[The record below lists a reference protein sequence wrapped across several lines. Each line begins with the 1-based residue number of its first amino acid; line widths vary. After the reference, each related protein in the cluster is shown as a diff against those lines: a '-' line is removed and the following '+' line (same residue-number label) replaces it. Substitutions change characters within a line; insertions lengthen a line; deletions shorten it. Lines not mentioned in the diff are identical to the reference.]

1 MFRNYLTIA
10 LRNIIR
16 HRLYSFINIAGLAV
30 GLTCVILIMLFVREE
45 LSYDSWVAGSD
56 RLYRVEV
63 TYYPPGRPAIPL
75 AQTALPLPAAMK
87 DQIPEVRAMTRLA
100 LENMAITVGDRHF
113 SERVTVVDPNF
124 LEVIKL
130 PLVEGDPRTMLAHP
144 ESVVLSQSMARKYFG
159 DADPIG
165 KTISP
170 LKPACPPGA
179 ANCDNSTVPLTVTG
193 VMRDLPHNTQ
203 LYIDMLVPNT
213 SVVDRIDQEA
223 KHNWLSNNMTF
234 GYVVLAPGADPA
246 QVVAKTRPMIDR
258 SADLS
263 RYVNVKLRGS
273 QIMAARLV
281 PFRDAHLTTDQY
293 YAMKPPGSWATIYGL
308 GAIGLLILL
317 VACFNFMNL
326 ATARAT
332 MRAREISLRKCV
344 GATRSQLMIQFLGES
359 VLIALVAFVLALALV
374 EVLLPLYGSFLQV
387 PLTLNYLADWP
398 LMLGFA
404 GIAILAGLLGG
415 LYPALVISG
424 FRPAAVLRANT
435 SGNPGSGAL
444 RTTLVVLQ
452 FAVSIGLG
460 IAATVVFLQID
471 FVRHMDLG
479 FRRDNIV
486 ITSTNRLSA
495 TGMKAFADTLAR
507 GPGIVSVARSSHTA
521 FQGFTGDVLP
531 VQKPGDP
538 QMFSPTHFAVSPEYF
553 QLYGIKILAGRT
565 LSANRGE
572 DVFSYFTS
580 GPSESSGDPA
590 KNEGHNVMVN
600 ALLART
606 LGYSPQ
612 DIVGQTFVFGKA
624 RMRVVGVVADT
635 LTEGARMA
643 AIPMVYVYAP
653 DWPQNIS
660 IRIQAGRTQEA
671 TAYIERTF
679 HAFVPNIPSSH
690 AFLDD
695 SFERLYSGDKKQ
707 GAMFAVFVGI
717 AIIIACMGLFGL
729 AAFTAGR
736 RTKEIGI
743 RKVFGARVRDV
754 VFLLLWQFSIPVLI
768 ANLIAWPVSWYY
780 LHGWLEG
787 FAYRIPLSP
796 LYFLGA
802 GLVALVIAWAT
813 VFSHARRVAGAN
825 PINALRYE

>member
-10 LRNIIR
+10 LRNIVR
-16 HRLYSFINIAGLAV
+16 HKLYSFINIAGLAV
-30 GLTCVILIMLFVREE
+30 GLTCVILIALFVQDEM
-45 LSYDSWVAGSD
+45 SYDKWIPGSD

-75 AQTALPLPAAMK
+75 AQTSLPLPLAMR
-87 DQIPEVRAMTRLA
+87 DNIPEVRAATRLA
-100 LENMAITVGDRHF
+100 RENMAITVGDRHF
-113 SERVTVVDPNF
+113 SEVVTVVEPNF
-124 LEVIKL
+124 LQVIPL
-130 PLVEGDPRTMLAHP
+130 PLIEGDPRTVLAHP
-144 ESVVLSQSMARKYFG
+144 ESVVLTQRMARKYFG

-170 LKPACPPGA
+170 LKPACAPGA
-179 ANCDNSTVPLTVTG
+179 AVCDNSTVPLKVTG

-213 SVVDRIDQEA
+213 SIVDRIDQEA

-246 QVVAKTRPMIDR
+246 RILAKFRPLIDR
-258 SADLS
+258 SVDLT
-263 RYVNVKLRGS
+263 RYTNVKLSGS
-273 QIMAARLV
+273 QIMEARLV
-281 PFRDAHLTTDQY
+281 PFRDVHLSTDRY
-293 YAMKPPGSWATIYGL
+293 FGMKPAGSWTTIYGL

-332 MRAREISLRKCV
+332 LRAREISLRKCV
-344 GATRSQLMIQFLGES
+344 GATRGQLMIQFLGES
-359 VLIALVAFVLALALV
+359 VVIALLALVLALALT
-374 EVLLPLYGSFLQV
+374 EILLPAYGGFLQV
-387 PLTLNYLADWP
+387 PLTLDYLADWP
-398 LMLGFA
+398 LMLAFA
-404 GIAILAGLLGG
+404 SIAVLAGLIGG
-415 LYPALVISG
+415 LYPAMVISG

-460 IAATVVFLQID
+460 IAATVVFQQID
-471 FVRHMDLG
+471 FARHLDLG

-486 ITSTNRLSA
+486 TVSTNRLSA
-495 TGMKAFADTLAR
+495 TGMKAFAEALAR
-507 GPGIVSVARSSHTA
+507 GPGVIGVARSSLSL
-521 FQGFTGDVLP
+521 FNGQNGNVLP

-538 QMFSPTHFAVSPEYF
+538 QMLSPTHFAISPDYF

-565 LSANRGE
+565 FSANRGE
-572 DVFSYFTS
+572 DVFSYLTS
-580 GPSESSGDPA
+580 GPSEGSDDPA

-600 ALLART
+600 ALLARD
-606 LGYSPQ
+606 LGYAPQ
-612 DIVGQTFVFGKA
+612 DIIGKTFVFGRA
-624 RMRVVGVVADT
+624 SMRVVGVTADT
-635 LTEGARMA
+635 LTEGARTA
-643 AIPMVYVYAP
+643 AIPLVYVYAP
-653 DWPQNIS
+653 DWPQIVS
-660 IRIQAGRTQEA
+660 IRIDAGRTQEA
-671 TAYIERTF
+671 TAYIDRTF
-679 HAFVPNIPSSH
+679 RAFVPNVPVTRS
-690 AFLDD
+690 FLND
-695 SFERLYSGDKKQ
+695 SFDRLYSGDAKQ
-707 GAMFAVFVGI
+707 GLMFAVFVGV
-717 AIIIACMGLFGL
+717 AIVIACMGLFGL

-768 ANLIAWPVSWYY
+768 ANLIAWPVAWYY

-813 VFSHARRVAGAN
+813 VFSHARRVAGAS

>member
-10 LRNIIR
+10 LRNIVR
-16 HRLYSFINIAGLAV
+16 HKLYSFINIAGLAV
-30 GLTCVILIMLFVREE
+30 GLTCVILIALFVQNEM
-45 LSYDSWVAGSD
+45 SYDRWIPGSD

-75 AQTALPLPAAMK
+75 AQTALPLPLAMH
-87 DQIPEVRAMTRLA
+87 DNIPEVRAATRLA

-124 LEVIKL
+124 LQVVPL
-130 PLVEGDPRTMLAHP
+130 PLIEGDPRTVLAHP
-144 ESVVLSQSMARKYFG
+144 ESVVLTQSMARKYFG
-159 DADPIG
+159 GADPIG

-170 LKPACPPGA
+170 LKPACAPGA
-179 ANCDNSTVPLTVTG
+179 AVCDNSTVPLKVTG

-213 SVVDRIDQEA
+213 SIVDRIDQEA

-234 GYVVLAPGADPA
+234 GYVVLAPGTDPA
-246 QVVAKTRPMIDR
+246 HVLAKFRPLVDR
-258 SADLS
+258 SVDLT
-263 RYVNVKLRGS
+263 RYTNVKLSGS
-273 QIMAARLV
+273 QIMEARLV
-281 PFRDAHLTTDQY
+281 PFRDVHLTTDRY
-293 YAMKPPGSWATIYGL
+293 YGMKPPGSWTTLYGL
-308 GAIGLLILL
+308 SGIGLLILL

-344 GATRSQLMIQFLGES
+344 GATRVQLMIQFLGES
-359 VLIALVAFVLALALV
+359 VLIALLALILALALA
-374 EVLLPLYGSFLQV
+374 EILLPIYSSFLQA
-387 PLTLNYLADWP
+387 PLKLDYLAEWP
-398 LMLGFA
+398 LMVAFA

-435 SGNPGSGAL
+435 SGNPGSGTL
-444 RTTLVVLQ
+444 RTVLVVLQ

-460 IAATVVFLQID
+460 IAATVVFQQID
-471 FVRHMDLG
+471 FARHLDLG

-486 ITSTNRLSA
+486 TVSTNRLSA
-495 TGMKAFADTLAR
+495 TGMKAFAEALAR
-507 GPGIVSVARSSHTA
+507 GPGVLGQARSSLPLFNGA
-521 FQGFTGDVLP
+521 NGNVLP

-538 QMFSPTHFAVSPEYF
+538 QILSPTHFAVTPDYF

-565 LSANRGE
+565 FSANRGE
-572 DVFSYFTS
+572 DVFSYLTS
-580 GPSESSGDPA
+580 GPSEGSDDPA

-600 ALLART
+600 ALLARN
-606 LGYSPQ
+606 LGYAPQ
-612 DIVGQTFVFGKA
+612 DIIGKTFIFGRA
-624 RMRVVGVVADT
+624 SMRVVGVTADT
-635 LTEGARMA
+635 LTEGARVA
-643 AIPMVYVYAP
+643 AIPLVYVYAP
-653 DWPQNIS
+653 DWPQIIS
-660 IRIQAGRTQEA
+660 IRIEAGRTQEA
-671 TAYIERTF
+671 TAYIDRTF
-679 HAFVPNIPSSH
+679 RAFVPNVPVSRS
-690 AFLDD
+690 FLND
-695 SFERLYSGDKKQ
+695 SFDRLYSGDAKQ
-707 GAMFAVFVGI
+707 GFMFAVFVGV

-754 VFLLLWQFSIPVLI
+754 VVLLLWQFSIPVLV
-768 ANLIAWPVSWYY
+768 ANLIAWPVAWYY
-780 LHGWLEG
+780 LHSWLQG

-802 GLVALVIAWAT
+802 GLVALLIAWAT

>member
-16 HRLYSFINIAGLAV
+16 HKLYSFINIAGLAV
-30 GLTCVILIMLFVREE
+30 GLTCVILIALFVQDE
-45 LSYDSWVAGSD
+45 LSYDKWIPGSD
-56 RLYRVEV
+56 KLYRVEV
-63 TYYPPGRPAIPL
+63 TYYPPGRPAVPL
-75 AQTALPLPAAMK
+75 AQTAMPLPVAMR
-87 DQIPEVRAMTRLA
+87 DNIPEVHAATRLA
-100 LENMAITVGDRHF
+100 EENMAVTVGDRHF

-124 LEVIKL
+124 LQVIAL
-130 PLVEGDPRTMLAHP
+130 PLISGDPRAVLAHP
-144 ESVVLSQSMARKYFG
+144 ESVVLSQSLARKYFG

-170 LKPACPPGA
+170 LRPACAPGA
-179 ANCDNSTVPLTVTG
+179 ASCDNSTVPLKVTG
-193 VMRDLPHNTQ
+193 VMRDLPHNTH

-213 SVVDRIDQEA
+213 SIVDRMDQEA
-223 KHNWLSNNMTF
+223 KHNWLSNNNTF
-234 GYVVLAPGADPA
+234 GYVTLAPGTDPA
-246 QVVAKTRPMIDR
+246 AVLAKFKPIIDR

-263 RYVNVKLRGS
+263 RYVNIKIAGS
-273 QIMAARLV
+273 QIMEARLV
-281 PFRDAHLTTDQY
+281 PFRDAHLTTDRY
-293 YAMKPPGSWATIYGL
+293 HGMKPPGSWTTIYGIS
-308 GAIGLLILL
+308 AIGLLILL

-344 GATRSQLMIQFLGES
+344 GATRGQLMIQFLGES
-359 VLIALVAFVLALALV
+359 VVIAVIALVLALALA
-374 EVLLPLYGSFLQV
+374 EILLPFYASFLQV
-387 PLTLNYLADWP
+387 PLTLQYLADWP
-398 LMLGFA
+398 LMLGFV

-424 FRPAAVLRANT
+424 FRPAAVLRSNT
-435 SGNPGSGAL
+435 SGSSGSGTL

-471 FVRHMDLG
+471 FARHLDLG

-486 ITSTNRLSA
+486 ITSTNRLTA
-495 TGMKAFADTLAR
+495 AAMKSYADALAK
-507 GPGIVSVARSSHTA
+507 GPGVISVARSSHTA
-521 FQGFTGDVLP
+521 FSGADGDVLP

-538 QMFSPTHFAVSPEYF
+538 QTFFPTHFAVTPDYF
-553 QLYGIKILAGRT
+553 QLYGIKILAGRGF
-565 LSANRGE
+565 SANRGE
-572 DVFSYFTS
+572 DVFSYLTS
-580 GPSESSGDPA
+580 GPSEGSGDSA

-600 ALLART
+600 ANLARA
-606 LGYSPQ
+606 LGYAPQ
-612 DIVGQTFVFGKA
+612 EILDKTFIFGKA
-624 RMRVVGVVADT
+624 RMKVVGVTADT
-635 LTEGARMA
+635 LTEGARVA
-643 AIPMVYVYAP
+643 VIPMVYVYAP

-660 IRIQAGRTQEA
+660 IRIQAGRTPEA
-671 TAYIERTF
+671 MTYIERISR
-679 HAFVPNIPSSH
+679 AFVPNVPITFG
-690 AFLDD
+690 FLDD
-695 SFERLYSGDKKQ
+695 SYERLYSTDSKQ
-707 GAMFAVFVGI
+707 GLMFAVFVGI
-717 AIIIACMGLFGL
+717 AIVIACMGLFGL

-754 VFLLLWQFSIPVLI
+754 VFLLLWQFSIPVMI
-768 ANLIAWPVSWYY
+768 ANLIAWPVAWYY
-780 LHGWLEG
+780 LQGWLQG

-802 GLVALVIAWAT
+802 GLMALLIAWAT
-813 VFSHARRVAGAN
+813 VFSHARRVASAN